1 MIFRKFVSV
10 TYLRTEKNADEEKA
24 DKCCLFFI
32 CESFNKDGVS

>member
-10 TYLRTEKNADEEKA
+10 TYFRTGKNADEEKA

-32 CESFNKDGVS
+32 CEIFNNMGVS